1 MAIYQEA
8 YDLAAETS
16 AQVDIDKMWVDLEAF
31 SKLHRYTG
39 SEAGEQ
45 AVDLICSR
53 LEEYGVEY
61 ERVRFDVYR
70 SLPKGGHLSVFTPDG
85 VKHEFNL
92 TPFVYSA
99 ECKNLRAPLYF
110 DEMGRKKGGELQ
122 LFDTG
127 EAVSTQKSEA
137 KRFSDEMKGKIVFT
151 LEGSYDFAEKARRA
165 GAVGI
170 VCAYALD
177 IVHHGTLGAVWGN
190 PTLDDLYTKY
200 PWLPFGE
207 VKKSD
212 SDRLLELVD
221 SGVELCA
228 EMDIAM
234 DNNIVNASEP
244 VAFIKGKTDKYILI
258 SGHYDSWYE
267 GMTDNAVANITMLEI
282 ARILKKYEGKLNHS
296 VKLAWW
302 CGHSD
307 GRYAGSTYYS
317 DSHYVDLHDN
327 CIAHLNMDIAGFGK
341 LGKVAMRTSAL
352 EKEDF
357 VREICL
363 PYNDEEPEKAKRN
376 GRSGDMTFW
385 CNSVPL
391 AASVQFGEYGF
402 GKPDYYYW
410 HSPADGI
417 DKLNRDSTLRDARF
431 MTSMCSYYIQCKN
444 IPVDFSAY
452 VEYMKKELEA
462 IDAKLAPEFDLSP
475 VWAPLEKVRNAADTV
490 MVMIDGKDTD
500 DLIKKAGGELVRLT
514 YSRGS
519 AYSQDEALPQ
529 PIFPGIAAA
538 KGKTRDNTSPDYFLA
553 LRTSFMRQ
561 VNRMTVQLG
570 CVRDI
575 FDRQI
580 EEWSK

>member
-1 MAIYQEA
+1 MAIYQEG
-8 YDLAAETS
+8 YDFAAETS
-16 AQVDIDKMWVDLEAF
+16 AQVDLDRMWVDLETF

-39 SEAGEQ
+39 SEAGEK
-45 AVDLICSR
+45 AVDLICKR

-61 ERVRFDVYR
+61 ERVKFDVYR
-70 SLPKGGHLSVFTPDG
+70 SLPKSGHLKVTDPDG
-85 VKHEFNL
+85 NIHEYNL

-99 ECKNLRAPLYF
+99 ECRSLKAPLYF
-110 DEMGRKKGGELQ
+110 DEMGRKKGGALQ

-127 EAVSTQKSEA
+127 EAVSTQKIEA
-137 KRFSDEMKGKIVFT
+137 ERFNDNMRGKIVFT
-151 LEGSYDFAEKARRA
+151 LEGSYDFAEKAKRA
-165 GAVGI
+165 GAIGI

-190 PTLDDLYTKY
+190 PTVDDLYSKY

-212 SDRLLELVD
+212 SDSLLALVD
-221 SGVELCA
+221 SGVELNA

-244 VAFIKGKTDKYILI
+244 VATIKGKTEKYVLI

-267 GMTDNAVANITMLEI
+267 GMTDNAVANMTMLEI
-282 ARILKKYEGKLNHS
+282 ARIFKKYEGKLNHG

-317 DSHYVDLHDN
+317 DSHYVDLRDN
-327 CIAHLNMDIAGFGK
+327 CIAHLNMDIAGFGR
-341 LGKVAMRTSAL
+341 LGKVVMRTSAL

-410 HSPADGI
+410 HSPEDGI

-431 MTSMCSYYIQCKN
+431 MTSMCSYYVQCKN

-452 VEYMKKELEA
+452 VKFMEEELKK
-462 IDAKLAPEFDLSP
+462 IDEKLAPEFDLGP
-475 VWAPLEKVRNAADTV
+475 VWCRLAKVHAAAEKIMGA
-490 MVMIDGKDTD
+490 IDGKDTD
-500 DLIKKAGGELVRLT
+500 DLIKRAGGELIRLT

-529 PIFPGIAAA
+529 QIFPGLAMA
-538 KGKTRDNTSPDYFLA
+538 KGKTRENTSPDYFLA
-553 LRTSFMRQ
+553 LQTSFMRQ
-561 VNRMTVQLG
+561 VNRLAVQLE
-570 CVRDI
+570 CVLDI
-575 FDRQI
+575 FDRQLA
-580 EEWSK
+580 EWSR